1 MTDADDP
8 APSARVLHEWSTR
21 GAREY
26 GSGALAH
33 HFTLWLMQLGAS
45 PDLLRAGLDVV
56 EDELRHAE
64 MCHALVASRTGST
77 PLPAVVREGLELP
90 RRADVP
96 LERDVLR
103 ACLRAFC
110 IDETTAVRMF
120 KAMRRGARVPA
131 VRAVIDEFLADEMQH
146 REFGWVTLEW
156 LLRGEHGPRLRP
168 HVLPELAAW
177 ISARRAHYGDPGDIA
192 RAPALRPEER
202 AWGLLERAAYVDV
215 FAETL
220 ARDVGPRLARLGLE
234 LPT

>member
-1 MTDADDP
+1 MTGMNAP

-26 GSGALAH
+26 GSGAVAH

-64 MCHALVASRTGST
+64 MCHALVASCAGSA

-90 RRADVP
+90 RRADMP

-110 IDETTAVRMF
+110 IDETTAVTMF
-120 KAMRRGARVPA
+120 QAMRRGASVPA
-131 VRAVIDEFLADEMQH
+131 VREVIDEFLADEVQH

-156 LLRGEHGPRLRP
+156 LLRGELGPQLRP
-168 HVLPELAAW
+168 HVLPEFAEW
-177 ISARRAHYGDPGDIA
+177 ISVRRAYYGNPEQIA
-192 RAPALRPEER
+192 LAPALRPEER
-202 AWGLLERAAYVDV
+202 AWGLLDRADYVDV

-220 ARDVGPRLARLGLE
+220 ARDVVPRLARLGLE
-234 LPT
+234 LPS